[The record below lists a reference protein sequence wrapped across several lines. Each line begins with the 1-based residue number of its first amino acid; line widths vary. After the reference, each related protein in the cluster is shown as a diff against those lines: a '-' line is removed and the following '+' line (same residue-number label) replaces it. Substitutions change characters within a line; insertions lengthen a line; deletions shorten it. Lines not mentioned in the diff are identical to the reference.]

1 MSDIASQIGLT
12 AANAERSSS
21 LNGLDV
27 VGMRDVIILL
37 GIMILVI
44 VIPVI
49 VTCKV
54 DEEDR
59 IFDYLVR
66 MVRTGSWV

>member
-1 MSDIASQIGLT
+1 
-12 AANAERSSS
+12 
-21 LNGLDV
+21 
-27 VGMRDVIILL
+27 MRDVIILL